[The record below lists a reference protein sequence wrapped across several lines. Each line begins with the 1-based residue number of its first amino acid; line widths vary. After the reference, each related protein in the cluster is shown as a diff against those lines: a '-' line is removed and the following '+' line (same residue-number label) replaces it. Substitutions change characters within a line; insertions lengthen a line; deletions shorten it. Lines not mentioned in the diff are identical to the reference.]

1 MAQKEGRCPN
11 CGSLLQLDTKYDQ
24 GHCLFCDAVF
34 TADEA
39 YAIIANP
46 EGVTFPN
53 LPQPRYEGPNL
64 NPQLNPVQAQF
75 RPVVTDGK
83 NKKKQPV
90 AEATPSQPAYVPRT
104 DIKAPELKLTI
115 KTRLILIGIAL
126 AAIALVVGL
135 STPPIL
141 RRDAVRSQLYAQMP
155 ELLPAAVDPGKAV
168 VIHGAGNQRL
178 QVILPEAISEEEAVS
193 LFKDYA
199 ARRATLAAID
209 PADFKKTYGSL
220 TVSIAFPTGGFEIE
234 KPASQAEIDSGAAL
248 KKLN

>member
-1 MAQKEGRCPN
+1 MALKEGRCPN
-11 CGSLLQLDTKYDQ
+11 CGSLLQLETKYNQ

-34 TADEA
+34 DADVA

-46 EGVTFPN
+46 EDVTFPN

-75 RPVVTDGK
+75 RTVVTDGK
-83 NKKKQPV
+83 SKKKHPPAEV
-90 AEATPSQPAYVPRT
+90 APSQPAYVPRT

-115 KTRLILIGIAL
+115 KARLILIGIAL

-135 STPPIL
+135 STPAIL

-155 ELLPAAVDPGKAV
+155 DLLPTVVDADKAV

-178 QVILPEAISEEEAVS
+178 QVILPEAISEAEALT

-199 ARRATLAAID
+199 TTRANLAAID

-220 TVSIAFPTGGFEIE
+220 TVSVAFPTGGFEIE
-234 KPASQAEIDSGAAL
+234 KPATEADLDSGAAL
-248 KKLN
+248 KKLS